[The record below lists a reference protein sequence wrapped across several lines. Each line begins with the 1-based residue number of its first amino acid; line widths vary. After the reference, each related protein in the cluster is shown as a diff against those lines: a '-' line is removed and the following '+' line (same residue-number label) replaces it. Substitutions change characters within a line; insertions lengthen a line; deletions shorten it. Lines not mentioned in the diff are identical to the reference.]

1 MSVNFSED
9 DLKIPLLITKLN
21 VIKKNNE
28 ISIELRKQKIA
39 EREKNIILSKE
50 KWHTPRSLS
59 KEAFK
64 SQSEKSFS
72 PNVSVYN
79 SLDNKRK
86 SRPPIITPKIG
97 LRKVIKKNMN
107 IIMNIKKD

>member
-39 EREKNIILSKE
+39 TIYYI
-50 KWHTPRSLS
+50 
-59 KEAFK
+59 
-64 SQSEKSFS
+64 
-72 PNVSVYN
+72 
-79 SLDNKRK
+79 
-86 SRPPIITPKIG
+86 
-97 LRKVIKKNMN
+97 
-107 IIMNIKKD
+107 